1 MRIVSWE
8 NQHSAKNEELQEI
21 HEDIKDSE
29 WKKNG
34 KKINK
39 WINGLEFRFKWGKK
53 ESGRNEIK
61 KRWEEKNKKKDWKKS
76 HTIFFSSL
84 HTRRKTSKLGSGTRN
99 QCKVDIAGR

>member
-39 WINGLEFRFKWGKK
+39 
-53 ESGRNEIK
+53 
-61 KRWEEKNKKKDWKKS
+61 
-76 HTIFFSSL
+76 
-84 HTRRKTSKLGSGTRN
+84 
-99 QCKVDIAGR
+99 